1 MLRIKGRMLRQR
13 TAAPMPA
20 LFWAA
25 GCSFSRRYSVYLLYW
40 YKCTN
45 TDAARRSS
53 LLREVPYDPALKFLF
68 FGEEMSML
76 ARMWTSGLQRMLPY
90 THVC

>member
-1 MLRIKGRMLRQR
+1 M
-13 TAAPMPA
+13 
-20 LFWAA
+20 
-25 GCSFSRRYSVYLLYW
+25 LYW
-40 YKCTN
+40 YKSTN

-76 ARMWTSGLQRMLPY
+76 ARMWTSGYDIFAPAEAVVFHLWTRDYRPSFSTGKLN
-90 THVC
+90 